1 MKQIHFNKINTRVKV
16 GAIPEVKTNASQVLI
31 CLFIFSMLLL
41 MLSSCTNEE
50 KQKTENSIHKKAEE
64 SSKLTEVSSDLI
76 SNYEIVPNEKV
87 CMVNDRYMGV
97 SQIPIDV
104 SGITYYGCCENCIE
118 KLQNNLNDVRF
129 GGNPTA
135 DTKVDKASAVIV
147 QDKNSGR
154 VFYFASKDEANA
166 FMKQQ

>member
-1 MKQIHFNKINTRVKV
+1 MKQIQFNETNTS
-16 GAIPEVKTNASQVLI
+16 VKTIVKKRTNPSHVLI
-31 CLFIFSMLLL
+31 SLFVLLILLL

-50 KQKTENSIHKKAEE
+50 KQKTENPIHKNAEE
-64 SSKLTEVSSDLI
+64 SPKSTEVSADLN

-87 CMVNDRYMGV
+87 CMVNDRYMGA

-104 SGITYYGCCENCIE
+104 SGITYYGCCENCIK

-129 GGNPTA
+129 GGNPIA

-147 QDKNSGR
+147 QDKNSGN
-154 VFYFASKDEANA
+154 VFYFASKEEANA
-166 FMKQQ
+166 FIKQQ